1 MVKRLQHTTSA
12 AEMLRSILT
21 DLENMGVGSD
31 DAIDGGDAVE
41 YLNALR
47 DDLKAFFRG

>member
-1 MVKRLQHTTSA
+1 MN
-12 AEMLRSILT
+12 AERKMLEAILM
-21 DLENMGVGSD
+21 DLDNMGVGSD

-47 DDLKAFFRG
+47 DDLLAFLEVQS

>member
-1 MVKRLQHTTSA
+1 MSKLHYTTGA

-47 DDLKAFFRG
+47 DDLKTFLRE